1 MRLRR
6 NYLPGIAAL
15 GGDFPAGRLKLRTGP
30 AQDNQEKNMLKV
42 RFFVNEP
49 GGKP

>member
-1 MRLRR
+1 MRIE
-6 NYLPGIAAL
+6 P
-15 GGDFPAGRLKLRTGP
+15 FAGNFASDRLKLRTGL

-49 GGKP
+49 GGKT